1 MQIFIKTITG
11 RTIDLDV
18 DPSDTILHIKQNILD
33 RADIPLDQLRLIF
46 KGNSLENNRPL
57 SDYNIKKKS
66 VIHIVHYL
74 LGG

>member
-11 RTIDLDV
+11 RTIDLNV
-18 DPSDTILHIKQNILD
+18 DPSDTVLHIKQNILD
-33 RADIPLDQLRLIF
+33 RAGIPLDQLRLIF

-57 SDYNIKKKS
+57 SDYNIQKKS

>member
-18 DPSDTILHIKQNILD
+18 DPSDTVLHIKQNILD
-33 RADIPLDQLRLIF
+33 RAGIPLDQLRLIF

-66 VIHIVHYL
+66 VIHIVLYL
-74 LGG
+74 IGG